1 MKIALIHHQYIS
13 RGGMERYLID
23 LVKGFSDAGDD
34 VTLVTSKVDE
44 KTPYYDRCK
53 VVKNDVKIIPKPLR
67 KIFFSGRLMSVMK
80 KLKYDLSLS
89 VTRSTGQ
96 KMIVCGG
103 THIGYLQHIM
113 KKPSLMDQLEI
124 SHEKN
129 CYDST
134 PVIIPHSEMMK
145 KELGQLYGV
154 SDDKMRVIYPPVDCD
169 RFRPELKGEQLKFKE
184 EFGLD
189 KNRFVLLFVSTG
201 HKRKGLDLVL
211 DAFAAL
217 PQRDFQ
223 LAIAGSR
230 PDESLP
236 EHRVKYL
243 GYVTDM
249 PKLYAAADL
258 TLLPSQY
265 EPFGLAAVESVQCGT
280 PVVLSPHVGAGE
292 LMDDAIALKM
302 ESLTAENLKANILKA
317 FENKLDID
325 FNFAQ
330 KNRLTL
336 QSHIKQIKI
345 CNSDFFGN

>member
-1 MKIALIHHQYIS
+1 M
-13 RGGMERYLID
+13 ID
-23 LVKGFSDAGDD
+23 LVKGFSDAGDE
-34 VTLVTSKVDE
+34 VILVTSKVDE
-44 KTPYYDRCK
+44 KTPYLDRCK

-67 KIFFSGRLMSVMK
+67 KIFFSGRLSGELK

-96 KMIVCGG
+96 RMIVCGG

-113 KKPSLMDQLEI
+113 KKPSLLDRLEI
-124 SHEKN
+124 DHERS
-129 CYDST
+129 CYEST
-134 PVIIPHSEMMK
+134 PVIIPHSEMMR
-145 KELGQLYGV
+145 KELSQLYGV
-154 SDDKMRVIYPPVDCD
+154 PDDKMRVIYPPVDSD
-169 RFRPELKGEQLKFKE
+169 RFHPELKNGQLRFKE
-184 EFGLD
+184 EFNLD
-189 KNRFVLLFVSTG
+189 KDRFVLLFVSTG

-217 PQRDFQ
+217 PQKGFQ

-230 PDESLP
+230 PDEWLP

-258 TLLPSQY
+258 TLMPSQY

-280 PVVLSPHVGAGE
+280 PVVLSPHVGASE
-292 LMDDAIALKM
+292 LMDDTIALKM
-302 ESLTAENLKANILKA
+302 EALTAENLKANILKA

-325 FNFAQ
+325 YNFAE
-330 KNRLTL
+330 KAGLTL
-336 QSHIKQIKI
+336 PSHIKQIKI